1 MPNLALQAEAAKV
14 GMKIN
19 KQKTKYMIAAGNRRI
34 FYNGQTVTF
43 SDKNFEVVNEFVYL
57 RALVT
62 PKNDVGLEVQRRIL
76 DCKYVLLRPAKRL

>member
-19 KQKTKYMIAAGNRRI
+19 KQKTKYMIAAGIRRI
-34 FYNGQTVTF
+34 LYNRQTVTF
-43 SDKNFEVVNEFVYL
+43 SDKNVEVVNEFVYL

-62 PKNDVGLEVQRRIL
+62 PKNDGGLEVQ
-76 DCKYVLLRPAKRL
+76 